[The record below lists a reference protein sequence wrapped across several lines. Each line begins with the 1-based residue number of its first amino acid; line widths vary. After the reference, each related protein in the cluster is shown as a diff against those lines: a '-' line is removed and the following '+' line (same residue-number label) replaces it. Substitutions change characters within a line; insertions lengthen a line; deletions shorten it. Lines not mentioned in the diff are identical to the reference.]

1 MELKVLVFAEDSV
14 AQRLFPMLQ
23 DDEIRIVGK
32 SNDENKVLDD
42 ISKTKPDIVL
52 IYSSHES
59 ILQRVCQQIYLLRPK
74 SVPVVLTQE
83 YTSETMQKVMQ
94 TGVHYILPMQIDRS
108 TLVQQLKGIH
118 SNESS
123 RLIALENSSTN
134 NWKSKVITV
143 FSSKGG
149 VGRTTVAMNLAVKLA
164 QKKLKVSIL
173 DFDLEFGEV
182 ATAMRI
188 ETKDT
193 LAELLQEQAS
203 PNVDTIRK
211 YMAVHPSGVNVL
223 AAPNS
228 PEFADNISV
237 SQVEKIVSSLRSY
250 YDYLII
256 DTSMGFNN
264 INLSCFDLSS
274 TIIYVTGMDIPTLR
288 RTKKGLS
295 IVTSLAGNEK
305 IKLVVAKEEPG
316 RVKPKDVSRV
326 LEFPLW
332 HTIPYDLKSSIDALN
347 QGKPIAIDS
356 PLSGVAK
363 AYQVMADEID
373 QSDSPDEQ
381 EAGPAGLLAKFLPKP
396 KEKPAKAKKGKRKKG
411 GK

>member
-1 MELKVLVFAEDSV
+1 
-14 AQRLFPMLQ
+14 
-23 DDEIRIVGK
+23 
-32 SNDENKVLDD
+32 
-42 ISKTKPDIVL
+42 
-52 IYSSHES
+52 
-59 ILQRVCQQIYLLRPK
+59 
-74 SVPVVLTQE
+74 
-83 YTSETMQKVMQ
+83 
-94 TGVHYILPMQIDRS
+94 
-108 TLVQQLKGIH
+108 
-118 SNESS
+118 
-123 RLIALENSSTN
+123 
-134 NWKSKVITV
+134 
-143 FSSKGG
+143 
-149 VGRTTVAMNLAVKLA
+149 
-164 QKKLKVSIL
+164 
-173 DFDLEFGEV
+173 
-182 ATAMRI
+182 
-188 ETKDT
+188 
-193 LAELLQEQAS
+193 
-203 PNVDTIRK
+203 
-211 YMAVHPSGVNVL
+211 
-223 AAPNS
+223 
-228 PEFADNISV
+228 
-237 SQVEKIVSSLRSY
+237 
-250 YDYLII
+250 
-256 DTSMGFNN
+256 MGFNN

-332 HTIPYDLKSSIDALN
+332 HTVPYDLKSSIDALN